1 VPRLI
6 FDAVDALATDID
18 ARVVAVGNPTI
29 RRPTSQTYASQALA
43 GTSKRSA
50 HSIRRAYTGE
60 KVPEEL
66 LPLLVSPE
74 WVDARKRL

>member
-1 VPRLI
+1 VPKLI

-29 RRPTSQTYASQALA
+29 RRPTSQTYVSQALA

-50 HSIRRAYTGE
+50 HSIRRASTGE
-60 KVPEEL
+60 KG
-66 LPLLVSPE
+66 
-74 WVDARKRL
+74 A